1 MAAKPFLIKKGF
13 FKFWLSNCKL
23 CNSIFIV
30 SKAFDIE
37 SCTVWHNFYLYPY
50 MHKGTL
56 AKAIQ
61 VLFLLFL
68 VVCGLYF
75 GQPFFIPLA
84 FGGLLAMLFLPLSR
98 WLELRGIKRALASL
112 ISVLSLV
119 IILGGLIGLVTWQV
133 NDFASDVNNMEQKV
147 QQLITN
153 TRKFVSQNFGLSKQ
167 QQDALLKSQQPVQ
180 TTPQST
186 VLSSLAGSFFGII
199 VNLILVLVY
208 VFLFIYF
215 RRHLKRFV
223 LLLVPGTQK
232 ENAQQIMQDVQK
244 VSQQYLTGLGSMIVC
259 LWILYSIGF
268 SLAGLKNAIFFAI
281 LCGLLEIVP
290 FIGNLT
296 GSLIAA
302 LMAFTQ
308 GGGMEM
314 VSIVLVTYV
323 VVQFIQTYLL
333 EPLVV
338 GSEVN
343 INPLFTIIVLVLGE
357 LLWGIP
363 GMVLAI
369 PLLGI
374 FKILCDHIE
383 PLKPYGFLIGENR
396 SKKKSWTEGL
406 KNWIKGKLK

>member
-1 MAAKPFLIKKGF
+1 MNK
-13 FKFWLSNCKL
+13 S
-23 CNSIFIV
+23 
-30 SKAFDIE
+30 
-37 SCTVWHNFYLYPY
+37 
-50 MHKGTL
+50 TL
-56 AKAIQ
+56 PKAIQ
-61 VLFLLFL
+61 IIFLLFL

-75 GQPFFIPLA
+75 GRPFFIPLA
-84 FGGLLAMLFLPLSR
+84 FGGLLAMLFLPLCR
-98 WLELRGIKRALASL
+98 WLEMRGFKRGLAALV
-112 ISVLSLV
+112 SVISLV
-119 IILGGLIGLVTWQV
+119 LILGGLVGLVTWQV
-133 NDFASDVNNMEQKV
+133 TDFASEVTNMEQKV
-147 QQLITN
+147 QQLISN
-153 TRKFVSQNFGLSKQ
+153 TRKFINQNFGLNKQ
-167 QQDALLKSQQPVQ
+167 QQDALLQSQQPAQ
-180 TTPQST
+180 TAAQSSFLNT
-186 VLSSLAGSFFGII
+186 LAASFFGII

-223 LLLVPGTQK
+223 LLIVPNTQK
-232 ENAQQIMQDVQK
+232 ENAQQIMHDVQK

-259 LWILYSIGF
+259 LWILYGIGF
-268 SLAGLKNAIFFAI
+268 SIAGLNNAIFFAI

-314 VSIVLVTYV
+314 VSIVLITYV
-323 VVQFIQTYLL
+323 LVQFIQTYLL
-333 EPLVV
+333 EPLIV

-343 INPLFTIIVLVLGE
+343 INPLFTIVVLVLGE

-369 PLLGI
+369 PLTGI

-396 SKKKSWTEGL
+396 SRKKSWTESL
-406 KNWIKGKLK
+406 KNWIKNKPKIIAEKK

>member
-1 MAAKPFLIKKGF
+1 MYKGV
-13 FKFWLSNCKL
+13 LS
-23 CNSIFIV
+23 
-30 SKAFDIE
+30 
-37 SCTVWHNFYLYPY
+37 
-50 MHKGTL
+50 
-56 AKAIQ
+56 KAIQ
-61 VLFLLFL
+61 ILILLFL

-75 GQPFFIPLA
+75 GQPFFIPLS

-98 WLELRGIKRALASL
+98 WLESKGLNRGLASL
-112 ISVLSLV
+112 TSVLSLV
-119 IILGGLIGLVTWQV
+119 VILGGLIGLVTWQV
-133 NDFASDVNNMEQKV
+133 TDFASDVTNMEQKV
-147 QQLITN
+147 QQLINN
-153 TRKFVSQNFGLSKQ
+153 TRKFISQNFGLSKQ
-167 QQDALLKSQQPVQ
+167 QQDSLLQSQQSGQAAP
-180 TTPQST
+180 PQSSL
-186 VLSSLAGSFFGII
+186 LSSLAGSFFGII

-223 LLLVPGTQK
+223 LLLVPAAQK

-244 VSQQYLTGLGSMIVC
+244 VSQQYLTGLGSMIIC
-259 LWILYSIGF
+259 LWVLYSIGF
-268 SLAGLKNAIFFAI
+268 SIAGLKNAIFFAI
-281 LCGLLEIVP
+281 LCGLLEVVP

-314 VSIVLVTYV
+314 VSIVLLTYIL
-323 VVQFIQTYLL
+323 VQFIQTYLL

-343 INPLFTIIVLVLGE
+343 INPLFTIVVLVVGE

-396 SKKKSWTEGL
+396 SKKKGWTEGL
-406 KNWIKGKLK
+406 KNWIKGKAK